1 MAGIDSTLETAP
13 RETAPR
19 AAATHEPGLVRLPL
33 AARLWRALREDIQ
46 PLQLRLALAN
56 ALVSPLPNSSFA
68 RLRTAI
74 YRLGGLRIGEHSL
87 ILGKL
92 QFTGS
97 GSYGKRLKIGANS
110 IVNANCFF
118 DLNAE
123 ITIGDWA
130 SIGHHVTF
138 ITADHGLGPA
148 RCRAGA
154 MKPTPII
161 INDGAWIG
169 ACCSILPGV
178 DLGASSV
185 VAAGSVL
192 SGSVPAHKVVG
203 GAPARP
209 LKSLPSE
216 P

>member
-1 MAGIDSTLETAP
+1 MAVIDSTLETAP
-13 RETAPR
+13 
-19 AAATHEPGLVRLPL
+19 AAAPNPPLPL
-33 AARLWRALREDIQ
+33 SLSFTARLWRALREDIQ
-46 PLQLRLALAN
+46 PLNVRLLLAN
-56 ALVSPLPNSSFA
+56 TLVSALPTSSFA

-74 YRLGGLRIGEHSL
+74 YRLGGVHIGEHSL

-92 QFTGS
+92 NFTGS
-97 GSYGKRLKIGANS
+97 GSYGKRLTIGTNS
-110 IVNANCFF
+110 IINAHCFF

-123 ITIGDWA
+123 ITIGDWV

-138 ITADHGLGPA
+138 ITADHALGPA
-148 RCRAGA
+148 LCRAGA
-154 MKPTPII
+154 MKPMPIVI
-161 INDGAWIG
+161 KDGSWIG

-178 DLGASSV
+178 DFGPSSV

>member
-1 MAGIDSTLETAP
+1 MPEF
-13 RETAPR
+13 
-19 AAATHEPGLVRLPL
+19 AARKAKPGPIPSLSM
-33 AARLWRALREDIQ
+33 AARLRRALYEEIE
-46 PLQLRLALAN
+46 PLNVRLLLAN
-56 ALVSPLPNSSFA
+56 ALVSLLPNASFA

-74 YRLGGLRIGEHSL
+74 YRLGGVHIGQHSL

-97 GSYGKRLKIGANS
+97 GSYGRRLRIGANTL
-110 IVNANCFF
+110 INAHCFF
-118 DLNAE
+118 DLNGA

-138 ITADHGLGPA
+138 ITADHSLGPA

-154 MKPTPII
+154 LKPMPIV
-161 INDGAWIG
+161 INDGSWIG

-178 DLGASSV
+178 ELGRSSV